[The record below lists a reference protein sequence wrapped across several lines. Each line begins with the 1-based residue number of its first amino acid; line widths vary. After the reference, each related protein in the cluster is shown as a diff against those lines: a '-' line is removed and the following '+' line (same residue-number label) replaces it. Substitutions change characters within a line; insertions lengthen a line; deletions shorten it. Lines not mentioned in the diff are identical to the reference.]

1 MAKEKD
7 TRSLLLEITFE
18 EVYTNGYQGAS
29 VLKILKKAGLNKG
42 SMYHFFE
49 NKKEMVLAA
58 IRERT
63 KEVFGTKYE
72 DVLNQHSLYLEHFQ
86 TMLLVS
92 YPIICERGCPLA
104 NLIQEMSNIDADF
117 ELLLKERY
125 ERLRETIE
133 KILVKAIEHHEL
145 ECTSSYH
152 LSLFILSVVEGAIL
166 STKALKDKAI
176 YDNTIKSLFSVLKQN
191 QHLF

>member
-1 MAKEKD
+1 MAKEQD
-7 TRSLLLEITFE
+7 TRALLLDITFE

-29 VLKILKKAGLNKG
+29 VLKILKKAGLHKG

-49 NKKEMVLAA
+49 NKKEMVLAC
-58 IRERT
+58 IREKS
-63 KEVFGTKYE
+63 KEIFGTKYE
-72 DVLNQHSLYLEHFQ
+72 DILKHSSSYLEHFQ
-86 TMLLVS
+86 TMLLES

-125 ERLRETIE
+125 ERLRDNIE
-133 KILVKAIEHHEL
+133 KIIVKAIDHHEL
-145 ECTSSYH
+145 ECTSSYN
-152 LSLFILSVVEGAIL
+152 LSLFMLSVFEGAIL

>member
-7 TRSLLLEITFE
+7 TRTLLLEITFE

-58 IRERT
+58 IKERT
-63 KEVFGTKYE
+63 KEVFGPKYE
-72 DVLNQHSLYLEHFQ
+72 DVLKHHSLYLEHFQ

-145 ECTSSYH
+145 ECTSSYN

>member
-86 TMLLVS
+86 TM
-92 YPIICERGCPLA
+92 
-104 NLIQEMSNIDADF
+104 
-117 ELLLKERY
+117 
-125 ERLRETIE
+125 
-133 KILVKAIEHHEL
+133 
-145 ECTSSYH
+145 
-152 LSLFILSVVEGAIL
+152 
-166 STKALKDKAI
+166 
-176 YDNTIKSLFSVLKQN
+176 
-191 QHLF
+191 